1 MTNLVIKEMIRNLD
15 YSQIDLYYFNIPVNP
30 YNLISFISLPS
41 FIRWNAPY
49 IFLFCSV
56 CL

>member
-30 YNLISFISLPS
+30 YYLISFISLPS

-56 CL
+56 YL